1 MSEHRDMQLL
11 LRYAREE
18 SERAETMLNKGGRYS
33 SEEFQAYLN
42 YAIESLRAVVLM
54 SRKEVEKQK

>member
-18 SERAETMLNKGGRYS
+18 SERAETMLIKGGRYS
-33 SEEFQAYLN
+33 SEEFQAYIN
-42 YAIESLRAVVLM
+42 YAIESLRAVMLL
-54 SRKEVEKQK
+54 SNKKKEKEK